1 MMRSNGLSVRG
12 WPRWQIDRMVLAR
25 NLLLKM
31 VTTFLQSNP
40 SECQQTASKQ
50 IAKKFPK
57 PFDCPERFNALGVKQ
72 IRESAMVSA
81 VNPNEPKVSGS
92 LTRVSSWSQRSARG
106 FSRESFENPPLKR
119 EELQLAAEV
128 PESPETV
135 RESMLVRA
143 EQGQSVEY
151 LAQLFK
157 VSRTAV
163 HTALVQARA
172 RRVLTEVVELI
183 DNNQFR
189 SPSAEAVICGKP
201 PEVSGEERPARIP
214 SGLPAYLGE
223 LYTVRLL
230 TKDEEQ
236 YYFRKMN
243 FRKFQFLQL
252 REGVDPSKPSARL
265 ISRLERLLGEISEIK
280 SLLIRSNLRLVV
292 SIAKRYL
299 KSNTG
304 FFELVSDGNISLI
317 RAVEKFDYSRGN
329 KFSTYASWAILK
341 NFTRSVPAEHQRLT
355 RFQTGQEDVFTHST
369 EQRSAFYSDEHA
381 NRSQRA
387 VIQELLAEL
396 DGREQK
402 VISCRFGLGDSIEP
416 ETLEEVGTRLG
427 VTKERVRQIE
437 VRTLEKLR
445 RIVERRCFE
454 IPGF

>member
-1 MMRSNGLSVRG
+1 
-12 WPRWQIDRMVLAR
+12 MV
-25 NLLLKM
+25 N
-31 VTTFLQSNP
+31 
-40 SECQQTASKQ
+40 
-50 IAKKFPK
+50 
-57 PFDCPERFNALGVKQ
+57 
-72 IRESAMVSA
+72 A
-81 VNPNEPKVSGS
+81 VNPSEPKVSQSLARATGWGS
-92 LTRVSSWSQRSARG
+92 RSSNDLSCETLGSPSLKSDELQRSTD
-106 FSRESFENPPLKR
+106 L
-119 EELQLAAEV
+119 
-128 PESPETV
+128 PESPEAIGD
-135 RESMLVRA
+135 RMLVKA
-143 EQGQSVEY
+143 KQGQSIEC
-151 LAQLFK
+151 LAQCFH

-172 RRVLTEVVELI
+172 RRILAEVVEFI
-183 DNNQFR
+183 DNTQFR

-201 PEVSGEERPARIP
+201 PEVSHDERPARIP

-223 LYTVRLL
+223 LYRVRLL
-230 TKDEEQ
+230 TKEEEQ
-236 YYFRKMN
+236 HYFRKMN

-252 REGVDPSKPSARL
+252 RSGLDCSKPSARL

-280 SLLIRSNLRLVV
+280 NLLIKSNLRLVV

-355 RFQTGQEDVFTHST
+355 RFQTGQEDVFTQSA
-369 EQRSAFYSDEHA
+369 EQRGAFFSDEHA

-387 VIQELLAEL
+387 VIQELLGEL

-445 RIVERRCFE
+445 RIAERRSFE

>member
-1 MMRSNGLSVRG
+1 
-12 WPRWQIDRMVLAR
+12 
-25 NLLLKM
+25 
-31 VTTFLQSNP
+31 
-40 SECQQTASKQ
+40 
-50 IAKKFPK
+50 
-57 PFDCPERFNALGVKQ
+57 
-72 IRESAMVSA
+72 MVSA
-81 VNPNEPKVSGS
+81 VNPNEPNVSESLARVNGWGSRSTSGFSCEAQGS
-92 LTRVSSWSQRSARG
+92 LSLSRG
-106 FSRESFENPPLKR
+106 DLH
-119 EELQLAAEV
+119 LATDM
-128 PESPETV
+128 PESPETIGE
-135 RESMLVRA
+135 RMLVKA
-143 EQGQSVEY
+143 EQGQSVEC
-151 LAQLFK
+151 LAQSFH

-172 RRVLTEVVELI
+172 RRVLSEVVEFI

-201 PEVSGEERPARIP
+201 PEVSEEERPARIP
-214 SGLPAYLGE
+214 SSLPAYLGE
-223 LYTVRLL
+223 LYRVRLL
-230 TKDEEQ
+230 TKAEEQ

-252 REGVDPSKPSARL
+252 RAGLDSTKPSARL
-265 ISRLERLLGEISEIK
+265 ISRLERLLGEISGIK
-280 SLLIRSNLRLVV
+280 NLLIQSNLRLVV

-355 RFQTGQEDVFTHST
+355 RFQTGQEDVFT
-369 EQRSAFYSDEHA
+369 QSAERRGAFFSDEHA

-387 VIQELLAEL
+387 VIQELLGEL

-402 VISCRFGLGDSIEP
+402 VISCRFGLGDSVEP

-445 RIVERRCFE
+445 RIAERRSFE

>member
-1 MMRSNGLSVRG
+1 
-12 WPRWQIDRMVLAR
+12 
-25 NLLLKM
+25 
-31 VTTFLQSNP
+31 
-40 SECQQTASKQ
+40 
-50 IAKKFPK
+50 
-57 PFDCPERFNALGVKQ
+57 
-72 IRESAMVSA
+72 MVSA
-81 VNPNEPKVSGS
+81 VNPNKPNVSES
-92 LTRVSSWSQRSARG
+92 LARANSWGLRSASG
-106 FSRESFENPPLKR
+106 FSCEAQGSPSLIR
-119 EELQLAAEV
+119 EELHLATDM
-128 PESPETV
+128 PESPETIGE
-135 RESMLVRA
+135 RMLVKA
-143 EQGQSVEY
+143 EQGQSVEC
-151 LAQLFK
+151 LAQSFH

-163 HTALVQARA
+163 HAALVQARA
-172 RRVLTEVVELI
+172 RRILAEVVEFI
-183 DNNQFR
+183 DNNQFQ

-201 PEVSGEERPARIP
+201 PEVSEDERPARMP

-223 LYTVRLL
+223 LYRVRLL
-230 TKDEEQ
+230 TKAEEQ
-236 YYFRKMN
+236 HYFRKMN

-252 REGVDPSKPSARL
+252 RAGLDSSKPSARL
-265 ISRLERLLGEISEIK
+265 ISRLERLLGEISGIK
-280 SLLIRSNLRLVV
+280 NLLIKSNLRLVV

-355 RFQTGQEDVFTHST
+355 RFQTGQEEVFT
-369 EQRSAFYSDEHA
+369 QSAERRGAFFSDEHA

-387 VIQELLAEL
+387 VIQELLGEL

-445 RIVERRCFE
+445 RIAERRSFE

>member
-1 MMRSNGLSVRG
+1 
-12 WPRWQIDRMVLAR
+12 
-25 NLLLKM
+25 
-31 VTTFLQSNP
+31 
-40 SECQQTASKQ
+40 
-50 IAKKFPK
+50 
-57 PFDCPERFNALGVKQ
+57 
-72 IRESAMVSA
+72 MVSA
-81 VNPNEPKVSGS
+81 ANSNESNVIKSGSQVSGWS
-92 LTRVSSWSQRSARG
+92 LSSANRFPDRASARP
-106 FSRESFENPPLKR
+106 FPIREDLLLDSETPDSS
-119 EELQLAAEV
+119 ESLAEK
-128 PESPETV
+128 
-135 RESMLVRA
+135 MLVAA
-143 EQGQSVEY
+143 EQGQSVEC
-151 LAQLFK
+151 LSRSFQ

-163 HTALVQARA
+163 HAALVQARA
-172 RRVLTEVVELI
+172 RRVMAEVVEFI
-183 DNNQFR
+183 DNSQFS
-189 SPSAEAVICGKP
+189 SPGAEATICGKP
-201 PEVSGEERPARIP
+201 PEIPAEERPPRMP

-445 RIVERRCFE
+445 RIVERRSFE

>member
-1 MMRSNGLSVRG
+1 
-12 WPRWQIDRMVLAR
+12 MVAT
-25 NLLLKM
+25 LL
-31 VTTFLQSNP
+31 QNSP
-40 SECQQTASKQ
+40 SWFQQTALKQ
-50 IAKKFPK
+50 TARKFPK
-57 PFDCPERFNALGVKQ
+57 PFDCPERFNAPGVKQ
-72 IRESAMVSA
+72 TRESAMVSA
-81 VNPNEPKVSGS
+81 VNPNEPKISES
-92 LTRVSSWSQRSARG
+92 LTRVNSWGLRSASG
-106 FSRESFENPPLKR
+106 FSCEALDSPSLKK
-119 EELQLAAEV
+119 EELHLAAEQ
-128 PESPETV
+128 PESPESIWE
-135 RESMLVRA
+135 RMLVRA
-143 EQGQSVEY
+143 EQGQSVEC
-151 LAQLFK
+151 LARSFQ

-172 RRVLTEVVELI
+172 CRVLAEVVEFI

-189 SPSAEAVICGKP
+189 SPSAEAAIGGKP
-201 PEVSGEERPARIP
+201 PEVAEGERPARIP

-223 LYTVRLL
+223 LYRVRLL
-230 TKDEEQ
+230 TKEEEQ

-252 REGVDPSKPSARL
+252 RAGLDSSKPSARL

-280 SLLIRSNLRLVV
+280 NLLIRSNLRLVV

-355 RFQTGQEDVFTHST
+355 RFQTGQEEVFTQSA
-369 EQRSAFYSDEHA
+369 EQRGAFFSDEHA

-445 RIVERRCFE
+445 RIAERRSFE

>member
-1 MMRSNGLSVRG
+1 MCSQN
-12 WPRWQIDRMVLAR
+12 
-25 NLLLKM
+25 
-31 VTTFLQSNP
+31 NP
-40 SECQQTASKQ
+40 FKCQQTVPRQ
-50 IAKKFPK
+50 IARNFPET
-57 PFDCPERFNALGVKQ
+57 FHCPERFTAPGVKQ
-72 IRESAMVSA
+72 TRESAMVSA
-81 VNPNEPKVSGS
+81 VNPNEPNVSESLARVNSWGSRSTSGFSCEAQGS
-92 LTRVSSWSQRSARG
+92 LSLS
-106 FSRESFENPPLKR
+106 R
-119 EELQLAAEV
+119 EELHLATDM
-128 PESPETV
+128 PESPETIGE
-135 RESMLVRA
+135 RMLVKA
-143 EQGQSVEY
+143 EQGQSVEC
-151 LAQLFK
+151 LAQSFH

-172 RRVLTEVVELI
+172 RRVLAEVVEFI

-201 PEVSGEERPARIP
+201 PEVSEEERPARIP

-223 LYTVRLL
+223 LYRVRLL
-230 TKDEEQ
+230 TKAEEQ

-252 REGVDPSKPSARL
+252 RAGLDSTKPSARL
-265 ISRLERLLGEISEIK
+265 ISRLERLLGEISGIK
-280 SLLIRSNLRLVV
+280 NLLIQSNLRLVV

-355 RFQTGQEDVFTHST
+355 RFQTGQEDVFT
-369 EQRSAFYSDEHA
+369 QSAERRGAFFSDEHA

-387 VIQELLAEL
+387 VIQELLGEL

-402 VISCRFGLGDSIEP
+402 VISCRFGLGDSVEP

-445 RIVERRCFE
+445 RIAERRSFE